1 MNGVNLKNNKNFL
14 EGMRLFEEDRKIPA
28 EFVIETLK
36 EAIVKTYQ
44 NHVDAPAAK
53 VRVEIDSKGIQAYH
67 ELLVVDD
74 DSDTFDD
81 TLDIL
86 YSEAVKIKPDVKV
99 GDVIEEEIN
108 FGAISRT
115 SINVAKQML
124 KQNTKEFDKQRV
136 YDEYKDKE

>member
-14 EGMRLFEEDRKIPA
+14 EGMRLFEEERKIPA

-36 EAIVKTYQ
+36 EAIIKTYQ

-74 DSDTFDD
+74 DSDTFDE

-86 YSEAVKIKPDVKV
+86 
-99 GDVIEEEIN
+99 
-108 FGAISRT
+108 
-115 SINVAKQML
+115 
-124 KQNTKEFDKQRV
+124 
-136 YDEYKDKE
+136 